1 MNFIQKQLSK
11 FITMAS
17 GEIAADLL
25 AAQEPAAG
33 TGWSAVLDRAGRI
46 IAYQYSCEGRLLP
59 NGVRVACK
67 FQSNEIIPSV
77 KLAVCSCKKKHVAY
91 SCEIVC
97 PMCSNTSALLDWI
110 AAKKLVT
117 KGDLPDFSKIP
128 QRYGVPA
135 GARGPQMIRTGPDM
149 SAGDYTYEPEMIA
162 SVGWLK

>member
-1 MNFIQKQLSK
+1 MNFIQKQLNK

-25 AAQEPAAG
+25 AAQEPAAD
-33 TGWSAVLDRAGRI
+33 TGWSAILDRAGRV
-46 IAYQYSCEGRLLP
+46 IAMQYSCEGRLLP
-59 NGVRVACK
+59 NGVRVSCK
-67 FQSNEIIPSV
+67 FRSNEIIPGV

-91 SCEIVC
+91 SCEITC
-97 PMCSNTSALLDWI
+97 PMCSNTSALLDWM

-117 KGDLPDFSKIP
+117 KGDLPDFSKLP

-135 GARGPQMIRTGPDM
+135 GARGPQYIKTGPDM
-149 SAGDYTYEPEMIA
+149 SAGDYTYEPEQIV